1 MCRLK
6 TRRSATHGTKNLY
19 NNTATPDQMRDYAKK
34 IMGDY
39 LKDYEPASDD
49 ESLRQSDE

>member
-1 MCRLK
+1 
-6 TRRSATHGTKNLY
+6 
-19 NNTATPDQMRDYAKK
+19 MRDYAKK

-49 ESLRQSDE
+49 ESLHQSDE